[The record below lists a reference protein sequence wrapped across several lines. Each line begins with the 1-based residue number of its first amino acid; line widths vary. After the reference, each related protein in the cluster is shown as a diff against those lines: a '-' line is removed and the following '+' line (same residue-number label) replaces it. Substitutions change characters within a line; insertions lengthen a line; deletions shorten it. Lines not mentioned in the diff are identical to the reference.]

1 MRSQRGG
8 GSVTA
13 SSTVRPA
20 TPTPLAKATDV
31 SLQFELRSNP
41 KPRSQGERNAIL
53 ANPGFGVHFTDHM
66 AVATWTAADGWHD
79 SAIVPYGPFT
89 LDPATAV
96 LHYAQQIFEGLKAY
110 RHEDGTIWT
119 FRSDQNAQRMMR
131 SARRL
136 ALPPLDAEDFLCS
149 IEELVA
155 ADVAW
160 VPTAPEQSLYLRPFM
175 FATEAFLGVRPAKR
189 VTYCCIASPAGTYFA
204 SGVKP
209 VSIWI
214 STLYSRAAPGGT
226 GAAKCGG
233 NYAASLIAQQ
243 EAASQGCDQV
253 MFADAKEHRWLEE
266 LGGMNVYLVTSEK
279 ELITPELTGSILEG
293 VTRDSIL
300 TLAPEF
306 GLTPVERRIGID
318 ELLDGV
324 SSGKVIEL
332 FACGTAAV
340 ITPIGT
346 LKNNAGSYPIGS
358 GESGET
364 TLALRHKLLD
374 IQYGRAEDTHGWLR
388 RIL

>member
-1 MRSQRGG
+1 
-8 GSVTA
+8 
-13 SSTVRPA
+13 
-20 TPTPLAKATDV
+20 V
-31 SLQFELRSNP
+31 SLHFELRSNP
-41 KPRSQGERNAIL
+41 KPRSESERSAIL
-53 ANPGFGVHFTDHM
+53 ANPGFGMYFTDHM

-79 SAIVPYGPFT
+79 SAIVPYGPFS

-96 LHYAQQIFEGLKAY
+96 LHYAQQVFEGLKAY
-110 RHEDGTIWT
+110 RHEDGSIWT
-119 FRSDQNAQRMMR
+119 FRADQNAQRILR

-136 ALPPLDAEDFLCS
+136 ALPPLQAEDFLCS

-189 VTYCCIASPAGTYFA
+189 VTYCCIASPASAYFA

-209 VSIWI
+209 IDIWI
-214 STLYSRAAPGGT
+214 ATGYSRAAPGGT
-226 GAAKCGG
+226 GAAKCAG
-233 NYAASLIAQQ
+233 NYAASLLPQQ
-243 EAASQGCDQV
+243 QATEHGCDQV
-253 MFADAKEHRWLEE
+253 MFADAAEHRWLEE
-266 LGGMNVYLVTSEK
+266 LGGMNVYLITTDN

-300 TLAPEF
+300 TLASEF
-306 GLTPVERRIGID
+306 GLTPVERRIEIT
-318 ELLDGV
+318 ELLDGIG
-324 SSGKVIEL
+324 SGKVPEL

-340 ITPIGT
+340 ATPIGT
-346 LKNNAGSYPIGS
+346 LHDEAGSYQVGS

-364 TLALRHKLLD
+364 TLALRQRLLD
-374 IQYGRAEDTHGWLR
+374 IQYGRADDKYGWLR

>member
-1 MRSQRGG
+1 M
-8 GSVTA
+8 
-13 SSTVRPA
+13 
-20 TPTPLAKATDV
+20 
-31 SLQFELRSNP
+31 
-41 KPRSQGERNAIL
+41 
-53 ANPGFGVHFTDHM
+53 HFTDHM

-79 SAIVPYGPFT
+79 SAIVPYGPFS

-96 LHYAQQIFEGLKAY
+96 LHYAQQVFEGLKAY

-119 FRSDQNAQRMMR
+119 FRSDQNAERMVR
-131 SARRL
+131 SAQRL
-136 ALPPLDAEDFLCS
+136 ALPMMPVDDFLCS
-149 IEELVA
+149 IDELVA

-160 VPTAPEQSLYLRPFM
+160 VPTVPEQSLYLRPFM
-175 FATEAFLGVRPAKR
+175 FATEAFLGVRPSKR
-189 VTYCCIASPAGTYFA
+189 VTYCCIASPAGSYFA

-214 STLYSRAAPGGT
+214 STIYSRSAPGGT

-233 NYAASLIAQQ
+233 NYAASLVAQQ
-243 EAASQGCDQV
+243 EAAGQGCDQV
-253 MFADAKEHRWLEE
+253 MFADAAEHRWLEE
-266 LGGMNVYLVTSEK
+266 LGGMNVYLITTEN
-279 ELITPELTGSILEG
+279 ELVTPELTGSILEG

-300 TLAPEF
+300 TLATEF

-324 SSGKVIEL
+324 RSGTVTEL

-340 ITPIGT
+340 VTPIGA
-346 LKNNAGSYPIGS
+346 LKNNAGSYQVGS

-364 TLALRHKLLD
+364 TLALRRKLLD
-374 IQYGRAEDTHGWLR
+374 IQYGRTEDTHGWLR

>member
-1 MRSQRGG
+1 M
-8 GSVTA
+8 
-13 SSTVRPA
+13 
-20 TPTPLAKATDV
+20 
-31 SLQFELRSNP
+31 SLHFELRANP
-41 KPRSQGERNAIL
+41 KPRSQSERAAIL
-53 ANPGFGVHFTDHM
+53 NNPGFGLHFTDHM

-96 LHYAQQIFEGLKAY
+96 LHYAQQVFEGLKAY
-110 RHEDGTIWT
+110 RHGDGTIWT
-119 FRSDQNAQRMMR
+119 FRSDKNADRMVR
-131 SARRL
+131 SAERL
-136 ALPPLDAEDFLCS
+136 ALPVLPAEDFLSS
-149 IEELVA
+149 IDELVA

-160 VPTAPEQSLYLRPFM
+160 VPTTPEWSLYLRPFM

-189 VTYCCIASPAGTYFA
+189 VTYCCIASPAGSYFA

-214 STLYSRAAPGGT
+214 STTYSRSAPGGT

-243 EAASQGCDQV
+243 EAASQGCEQV
-253 MFADAKEHRWLEE
+253 MFADAAEHFWLEE
-266 LGGMNVYLVTSEK
+266 LGGMNVYLITTDN

-300 TLAPEF
+300 TLAADF
-306 GLTPVERRIGID
+306 GLTPVERRIAIT

-324 SSGKVIEL
+324 KSGEITEL

-340 ITPIGT
+340 VTPIGT
-346 LKNNAGSYPIGS
+346 LKNQDGSHQVGS

-364 TLALRHKLLD
+364 TLALRQQLLD
-374 IQYGRAEDTHGWLR
+374 IQYGRAEDKYGWLR

>member
-1 MRSQRGG
+1 MY
-8 GSVTA
+8 
-13 SSTVRPA
+13 
-20 TPTPLAKATDV
+20 
-31 SLQFELRSNP
+31 
-41 KPRSQGERNAIL
+41 
-53 ANPGFGVHFTDHM
+53 FTDHM

-96 LHYAQQIFEGLKAY
+96 LHYAQQVFEGLKAY
-110 RHEDGTIWT
+110 RHDDGSIWT
-119 FRSDQNAQRMMR
+119 FRADQNAARILR

-136 ALPPLDAEDFLCS
+136 ALPPLQAEDFLCS

-155 ADVAW
+155 ADIAW

-189 VTYCCIASPAGTYFA
+189 VTYCCIASPAGAYFT

-209 VSIWI
+209 IDIWI
-214 STLYSRAAPGGT
+214 ATAYSRAAPGGT
-226 GAAKCGG
+226 GAAKCAG
-233 NYAASLIAQQ
+233 NYAASLLPQQ
-243 EAASQGCDQV
+243 QAIEHGCDQV
-253 MFADAKEHRWLEE
+253 MFADAAEHRWLEE
-266 LGGMNVYLVTSEK
+266 LGGMNVYLITTDN

-300 TLAPEF
+300 TLASEF
-306 GLTPVERRIGID
+306 GLTPVERRVEIA
-318 ELLDGV
+318 ELLDGIG
-324 SSGKVIEL
+324 SGKVTEL

-340 ITPIGT
+340 ATPIGT
-346 LKNNAGSYPIGS
+346 LHDEAGSYQVGS

-364 TLALRHKLLD
+364 TLALRQRLLD
-374 IQYGRAEDTHGWLR
+374 IQYGRAEDKYGWLR